1 MNARKVII
9 DCDPGIDDALAL
21 MLAVKSSE
29 LDILGITTVSGNV
42 NAQKGA
48 ENALKVLEWMGRE
61 DIPVYLGEGKPL
73 RREYID
79 AKDTHGKDGLG
90 GEDFTFDST
99 KEIRKDGVGFIG
111 ETLKEAALTGEK
123 ISIITLGPLTNIAKV
138 LERYPDAM
146 EGLDEFV
153 SMGGAFKIHGNCS
166 RVAEYNFWC
175 DPDGAKVVFD
185 AFSEKADLNDKL
197 LHMVGLDVTR
207 KIVLTPEILEYM
219 KTLDPGLGNLIQKI
233 TKFYF
238 DFHWKQEAVV
248 GCVINDPLA
257 VAYFYDRS
265 LCEGSS
271 FYTSIITEGDEI
283 GASIVDEEGVSQ
295 KEKNSFI
302 LEKTYP
308 LTFFT
313 LFIEKVFDRKREEVE
328 TRLKQIMVQGK

>member
-61 DIPVYLGEGKPL
+61 DIPVYLGEEKPL
-73 RREYID
+73 IREYID
-79 AKDTHGKDGLG
+79 ARDTHGEDGLG
-90 GEDFTFDST
+90 GEDFTFDES
-99 KEIRKDGVGFIG
+99 KEIRKDGVAFIG
-111 ETLKEAALTGEK
+111 ETLNEASLSGEK

-138 LERYPDAM
+138 LERYPEAM
-146 EGLDEFV
+146 NGLDEFV

-175 DPDGAKVVFD
+175 DPDGAKFVFD
-185 AFSEKADLNDKL
+185 AFSEREEMKDML

-219 KTLDPGLGNLIQKI
+219 KCLDSNLGNLIEKI
-233 TKFYF
+233 TRFYF
-238 DFHWKQEAVV
+238 DFHLKQEGVI

-265 LCEGSS
+265 ICAGRS
-271 FYTSIITEGDEI
+271 FYTSIITEGVEI
-283 GASIVDEEGVSQ
+283 GASKVDEIGVSK
-295 KEKNSFI
+295 KEKNSYI
-302 LEKTYP
+302 LEKTHP
-308 LTFFT
+308 LAFFT
-313 LFIEKVFDRKREEVE
+313 LFIEKVFDRNREEIE
-328 TRLKQIMVQGK
+328 HDLKKIMAEW